1 MKVIVFTVLES
12 VYAKDDPAALDAT
25 LESIARST
33 CLPEAVVLVKDGTI
47 PDSLEGIIG
56 KWQSGERLRLVVVG
70 YAQNQGVAFA
80 LAYWLGLLRESF
92 PHRQLQPDFQ
102 VG

>member
-1 MKVIVFTVLES
+1 M
-12 VYAKDDPAALDAT
+12 YAKDDPEALDAA
-25 LESIARST
+25 LESIAQST
-33 CLPEAVVLVKDGTI
+33 HLPEAVVLVKDGTL
-47 PDSLEGIIG
+47 PEALERIVA
-56 KWQSGERLRLVVVG
+56 KWQGGGELKLCLVG

-92 PHRQLQPDFQ
+92 PHRKLQPDFQ